1 MACSKEVSKDQLQPS
16 YICIHGSNFFQLSVP
31 EWASLIAQL
40 VKNPTAMQET
50 PFDFW
55 VGKIGYPL
63 QYSWASLVV
72 KNPHTLGLK
81 KLIFFLSFILNKIIQ
96 LRAPTEYIFFFFFSL
111 AAAKCRPNFD
121 AVMFHEQNSWVY
133 HILLLSPFFFRIF

>member
-55 VGKIGYPL
+55 VGEDRLPTP
-63 QYSWASLVV
+63 VF
-72 KNPHTLGLK
+72 LGFPCGK
-81 KLIFFLSFILNKIIQ
+81 ESTYF
-96 LRAPTEYIFFFFFSL
+96 RTEKTDFFS
-111 AAAKCRPNFD
+111 F
-121 AVMFHEQNSWVY
+121 FHFE
-133 HILLLSPFFFRIF
+133 